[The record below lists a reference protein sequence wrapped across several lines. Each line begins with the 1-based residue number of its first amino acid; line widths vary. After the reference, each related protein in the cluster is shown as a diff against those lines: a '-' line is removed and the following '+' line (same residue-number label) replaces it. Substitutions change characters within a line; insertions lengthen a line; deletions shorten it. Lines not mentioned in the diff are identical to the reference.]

1 VANPSERRFLRAV
14 VPLFRSMLDT
24 NPDVAL
30 RTPKQIRE
38 HFELAFTRA
47 SQEAGER
54 PVTLVS
60 PFEFLSAEH
69 ITDDRLLVRIFAK
82 SCPWLEKVSGPD
94 PCLVTGPRG
103 CGKSTI
109 FRWLSLK
116 AHIRQQSEAFD
127 ALRIAGFYIS
137 CSTDLQNRLGWIT
150 TEPLARRFR
159 AEIIHYFNLLAAREV
174 VHTLLLLSG
183 RDDRETYWGF
193 GPAQERSI
201 YEWLSQRLEPSK
213 HFRLH
218 GISLMQQLQES
229 VESEMQHAHGQM
241 LKA

>member
-1 VANPSERRFLRAV
+1 
-14 VPLFRSMLDT
+14 MLDT

-30 RTPKQIRE
+30 RTPKKIRE

-94 PCLVTGPRG
+94 PCLLTGPRG

-109 FRWLSLK
+109 FRWLSLR
-116 AHIRQQSEAFD
+116 AHLQKPAPEVEM
-127 ALRIAGFYIS
+127 LRLSGFYLS
-137 CSTDLQNRLGWIT
+137 CSTDLQSRLAWIK
-150 TEPLARRFR
+150 TEALAKRFER
-159 AEIIHYFNLLAAREV
+159 EIVHYFNLLAARE
-174 VHTLLLLSG
+174 
-183 RDDRETYWGF
+183 
-193 GPAQERSI
+193 I
-201 YEWLSQRLEPSK
+201 
-213 HFRLH
+213 
-218 GISLMQQLQES
+218 
-229 VESEMQHAHGQM
+229 
-241 LKA
+241 